1 MYTLIQ
7 CPLNETLI
15 YLILVTQFEAIVSAR
30 SNYRGLYNSV
40 EGGSIHTCRHCYKR
54 IKGVI
59 KLN

>member
-30 SNYRGLYNSV
+30 SFYIIIEAYTIRWREVQFTHADIAINV
-40 EGGSIHTCRHCYKR
+40 
-54 IKGVI
+54 
-59 KLN
+59 